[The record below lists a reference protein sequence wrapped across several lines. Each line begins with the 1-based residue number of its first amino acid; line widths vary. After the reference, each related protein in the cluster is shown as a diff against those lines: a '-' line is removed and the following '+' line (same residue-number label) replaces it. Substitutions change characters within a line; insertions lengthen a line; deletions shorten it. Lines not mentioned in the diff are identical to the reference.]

1 MCLDLVLALGSDFL
15 VKFIVLADIEVF
27 PVLFYDFLGD
37 KFMCDIEDLE
47 FCGVLFRG

>member
-1 MCLDLVLALGSDFL
+1 MCHDLVLALGSDFL

-27 PVLFYDFLGD
+27 PVLFDDFLGD
-37 KFMCDIEDLE
+37 EFMCDIEDLE